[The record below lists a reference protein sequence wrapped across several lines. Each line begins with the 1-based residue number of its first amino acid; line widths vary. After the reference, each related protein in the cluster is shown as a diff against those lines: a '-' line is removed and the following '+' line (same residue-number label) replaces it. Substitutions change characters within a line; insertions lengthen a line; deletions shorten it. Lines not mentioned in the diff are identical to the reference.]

1 MTNRMRTL
9 FLGLIALAAAVATAA
24 VMLLAMG
31 TPAPRPA
38 AAGDVGGAF
47 TLTDQDGRRVT
58 EADFRGRY
66 LLLFFGFTNCPDVC
80 PMTLGRIADA
90 LDIAPALKEKLT
102 PVLVSVDPERD
113 TPANLKAYLAF
124 FGPEFRGLTGSPE
137 EIAAVLKAYKV
148 YAKRT
153 ELPDSALEYTMD
165 HSSLIF
171 LYGPDGAFITAFDP
185 SLDAAGL
192 AAELTKTVR

>member
-1 MTNRMRTL
+1 MNARLRFV
-9 FLGLIALAAAVATAA
+9 FLGLIALSAAIATAA
-24 VMLLAMG
+24 VMMLATG
-31 TPAPRPA
+31 GPGPRPA

-47 TLTDQDGRRVT
+47 ALTDQDGRRVT

-80 PMTLGRIADA
+80 PLTLQRIADA
-90 LDIAPALKEKLT
+90 LNAHPALKERLT
-102 PVLVSVDPERD
+102 PVLVTVDPERD
-113 TPANLKAYLAF
+113 TPAKLKEYVGF
-124 FGPEFRGLTGSPE
+124 FGPEFRALTGTPE

-153 ELPDSALEYTMD
+153 ELPGSALGYTMD

-171 LYGPDGAFITAFDP
+171 LYGPDGTFVTAFDP
-185 SLDAAGL
+185 TLDATALGN
-192 AAELTKTVR
+192 EMERIVR